1 MALRPKLEFFRFSL
15 ESKDEVYKT
24 FRDFAIEELYERRPS
39 SDIQI
44 MHKLYDYFMNNLAT
58 KKAKVNQLKK
68 QLKLIKNS
76 ANKYLV
82 HQPNIDVS
90 KNLIYGVING
100 GRFGRDGMMSD
111 SRPDVNEGAA
121 FGKNKT
127 ILRYYYFLLYLPLD
141 YHEGCFI
148 IHSNSK
154 QETIT
159 DVFKMYIGRLF
170 SGENYRC
177 PTISRFCPNTF
188 QEEFKE
194 HAIVKS
200 LEFRHT
206 CADANVFTNAGYVV
220 DNLQYDVKVEIT
232 PHAGNNMLQN
242 RGAINRL
249 LQLMRLVDP
258 RKTILLGDFGTQK
271 IIMRDV
277 VTKSDRTFDLNDEEL
292 NIVPVVYLKDRIEH
306 YNDDDTPNFLELD
319 ALAKRVLQEEIL
331 PEIRPDLYENDQ

>member
-24 FRDFAIEELYERRPS
+24 FRDFAIEEFNQRRSS
-39 SDIQI
+39 SDAQI
-44 MHKLYDYFMNNLAT
+44 MTKLFSHFMSNLVT
-58 KKAKVNQLKK
+58 KKAKVNHLKK

-76 ANKYLV
+76 ANKYLT
-82 HQPNIDVS
+82 HQPKVDIS

-111 SRPDVNEGAA
+111 SRPDVDEGAA

-141 YHEGCFI
+141 YHEGCLI
-148 IHSNSK
+148 VHSNSK

-170 SGENYRC
+170 SGANYRC
-177 PTISRFCPNTF
+177 PTISMFCPKAF
-188 QEEFKE
+188 QDEFKE

-200 LEFRHT
+200 LEFKHT
-206 CADANVFTNAGYVV
+206 CTDANVFTSEGYVV

-232 PHAGNNMLQN
+232 PHTGNTMLQN
-242 RGAINRL
+242 RGAINRV
-249 LQLMRLVDP
+249 LQLMGLAGNRNV
-258 RKTILLGDFGTQK
+258 IYLGDFGTQK
-271 IIMRDV
+271 ITMRDMI
-277 VTKSDRTFDLNDEEL
+277 TKSDRTFNLSDEEL
-292 NIVPVVYLKDRIEH
+292 NIVPVVYLKDRIVH
-306 YNDDDTPNFLELD
+306 YNDDDTPDFLELD
-319 ALAKRVLQEEIL
+319 ALAKNLLQYEIL
-331 PEIRPDLYENDQ
+331 PEIRPDLYEKE